1 VVNKASVAFT
11 ILCLISTIL
20 LGVHYISDYFN
31 CKIMLGF
38 DNLLRNTAT
47 FVIIIIGWILTNALL
62 ILSLYT
68 SSKHESGG

>member
-1 VVNKASVAFT
+1 VVNKASIAFV

-20 LGVHYISDYFN
+20 LGIHYISDYFN

-38 DNLLRNTAT
+38 DNLLRNIAM

-62 ILSLYT
+62 ILSLYA
-68 SSKHESGG
+68 SIKHESGH